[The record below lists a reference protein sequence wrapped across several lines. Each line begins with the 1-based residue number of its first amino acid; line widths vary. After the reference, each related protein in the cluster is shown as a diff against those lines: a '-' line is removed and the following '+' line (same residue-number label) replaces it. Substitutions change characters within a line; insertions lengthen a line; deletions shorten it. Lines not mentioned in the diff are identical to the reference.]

1 MKKLILLLS
10 IPLLSVAYSCSDSII
25 SEPIEQEKPMPAS
38 SLSDGFKIS
47 VDNATEIA
55 DSVLNRKSRPAS
67 RSGKIRDI
75 KYVRSDISTLR
86 AHGISDTVAYIIN
99 YPEGGFAIVSSDN
112 RIEPILAYSD
122 SGSFSTNNELAMANF
137 VNRIGN
143 FLYKRVLQTNS
154 NDGVKRIETSDVPY
168 YIYGPYVFGD
178 LHGQGA
184 FAKYIKQEKGESA
197 VASSAQVAAATA
209 MIHCK
214 TPLFTYQGKTF
225 NLWGIR
231 GALER
236 YKNHVLYPPY
246 NPSSSKM
253 PPIQSIS
260 FEQAVDQIAWLYY
273 YIGED
278 IRASYKGNY
287 TTASSYKA
295 IKLLNEIGY
304 QTPTTQNEYNT
315 TDIISAVINR
325 NIIYMYA
332 WDILGNKNEH
342 AWICDGCKYKFSIS
356 MTSADGKTSKVIEYY
371 EPYLHCVWGWGG
383 NGNGYYYGDIFT
395 VSDSGSESEFETS
408 DILYSPI
415 KIEYDEN

>member
-1 MKKLILLLS
+1 
-10 IPLLSVAYSCSDSII
+10 
-25 SEPIEQEKPMPAS
+25 
-38 SLSDGFKIS
+38 
-47 VDNATEIA
+47 
-55 DSVLNRKSRPAS
+55 
-67 RSGKIRDI
+67 
-75 KYVRSDISTLR
+75 
-86 AHGISDTVAYIIN
+86 
-99 YPEGGFAIVSSDN
+99 
-112 RIEPILAYSD
+112 
-122 SGSFSTNNELAMANF
+122 
-137 VNRIGN
+137 
-143 FLYKRVLQTNS
+143 
-154 NDGVKRIETSDVPY
+154 
-168 YIYGPYVFGD
+168 
-178 LHGQGA
+178 
-184 FAKYIKQEKGESA
+184 
-197 VASSAQVAAATA
+197 
-209 MIHCK
+209 
-214 TPLFTYQGKTF
+214 
-225 NLWGIR
+225 
-231 GALER
+231 
-236 YKNHVLYPPY
+236 
-246 NPSSSKM
+246 M